1 MIEVEKAAEAAPPRT
16 MWDPFRGSVPFRQDT
31 ATPPKPGW
39 RAPGW
44 IKSALGLLCLASA
57 PVLLSGL
64 VWRDVALFVGVP
76 MIVVSVLGLMAVD
89 FVGRTAGAR
98 AWRYAEIARARGWA
112 YEATVRRA
120 RPRGRR
126 EHATGPTAGRLA
138 DPAHAPIAA
147 LLAARP
153 GQPIPLSIE
162 AQYRGA
168 TKDGIPFWLG
178 LQEIEA
184 DATLGA
190 AALRRDAHGHAGPRG
205 VVLAMVAGYDLDRD
219 TGLRARLTA
228 QGPVAARADQATGAI
243 AFDRLFD
250 VVIERPADGGANAR
264 LALLRTITPA
274 LQTTLIDF
282 AARYRAQ
289 VLIDGRTVFF
299 SGYDRLMSE
308 DPAVIAATVGA
319 IVEAFAEAAV
329 SFKTYAE

>member
-1 MIEVEKAAEAAPPRT
+1 MIEVEKAADGASPRSV
-16 MWDPFRGSVPFRQDT
+16 WDPFRGSVPFRQDT
-31 ATPPKPGW
+31 ATPPDPGW

-44 IKSALGLLCLASA
+44 LKSALGLLCLASA

-64 VWRDVALFVGVP
+64 IWRDVALFVGVP
-76 MIVVSVLGLMAVD
+76 MIVVSVLGLMAID
-89 FVGRTAGAR
+89 HLGRNAGAR
-98 AWRYAEIARARGWA
+98 AWRYAEIARERGWA

-138 DPAHAPIAA
+138 DPAHAPIAP

-153 GQPIPLSIE
+153 GQPIPIFIE
-162 AQYRGA
+162 AQYRG
-168 TKDGIPFWLG
+168 TTRGSIPFWLG

-190 AALRRDAHGHAGPRG
+190 AALRRDAHGNHGRRG
-205 VVLAMVAGYDLDRD
+205 VVLTMVAGYDLDRD
-219 TGLRARLTA
+219 TGIRALVTA
-228 QGPVAARADQATGAI
+228 QGPIAARADEATGAI

-250 VVIERPADGGANAR
+250 VVIERPAEDGASAR

-274 LQTTLIDF
+274 LQTTLIDL

-308 DPAVIAATVGA
+308 DPAVIAGTVGV